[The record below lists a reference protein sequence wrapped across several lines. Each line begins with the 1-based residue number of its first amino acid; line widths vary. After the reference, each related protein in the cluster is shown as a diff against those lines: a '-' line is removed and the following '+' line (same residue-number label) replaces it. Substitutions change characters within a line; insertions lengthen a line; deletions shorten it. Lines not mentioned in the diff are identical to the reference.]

1 MDKHK
6 KDNMVLIVC
15 WDHDK
20 GFWSNTP
27 LCIAKPT
34 ETHAELS
41 AWLAAAVPE
50 WATLHNYSSSGAES
64 EVSTQR
70 FG

>member
-1 MDKHK
+1 MT
-6 KDNMVLIVC
+6 
-15 WDHDK
+15 K
-20 GFWSNTP
+20 GFGLIPS
-27 LCIAKPT
+27 CISKPT

-64 EVSTQR
+64 EVTEVWIGHAS
-70 FG
+70 FL

>member
-1 MDKHK
+1 MT
-6 KDNMVLIVC
+6 
-15 WDHDK
+15 K
-20 GFWSNTP
+20 GFGLIPS
-27 LCIAKPT
+27 CISKPT